1 MQTIIYILPEL
12 FLSITIMFLLM
23 LGVFIKKSFKLVYLL
38 TILSL
43 IFTIALVLNQPNE
56 IIKIF
61 NESYII
67 DKLSIFM
74 KVLTLLFCI
83 FVLLLS
89 KDYIKN
95 NSIDKIEYPIIIIAS
110 IIFHFWSPWWW
121 TPVASNWGNIDDTII
136 LSFWVTGAV
145 FVGVCLFMAY
155 CVWRYRYRPDRR
167 AEYEPENK
175 KLEWRLTWLT
185 SLGVAALLAPGLL
198 VWNQFVTVPKNAF
211 NVEVVAYQWG
221 WNYRLPGEDRILGK
235 TDAKLVS
242 YENPYGLNLN
252 DPNGKDDII
261 VQDADLH
268 LQIDQPVK
276 INLRSLDVIHNFY
289 VPQFRAKM
297 DTLPG
302 IVSYYWFTPTKTG
315 KYEILCAEFCGTGHY
330 AMRGTVL
337 VDEKKDYNDWLAQ
350 QITFEQILA
359 QENMINE
366 PKKLVKK
373 VNEY

>member
-1 MQTIIYILPEL
+1 M
-12 FLSITIMFLLM
+12 
-23 LGVFIKKSFKLVYLL
+23 VVAV
-38 TILSL
+38 
-43 IFTIALVLNQPNE
+43 IFA
-56 IIKIF
+56 
-61 NESYII
+61 
-67 DKLSIFM
+67 
-74 KVLTLLFCI
+74 
-83 FVLLLS
+83 
-89 KDYIKN
+89 
-95 NSIDKIEYPIIIIAS
+95 IIIIAS

-121 TPVASNWGNIDDTII
+121 TPVASNWGNIDGTII
-136 LSFWVTGAV
+136 LTFWVTGGV
-145 FVGVCLFMAY
+145 FVAICLFMAY
-155 CVWRYRYRPDRR
+155 CVWRYRYQKDRR

-175 KLEWRLTWLT
+175 KLEWTLTWLT

-198 VWNQFVTVPKNAF
+198 VWNQFVTVPQNAF

-221 WNYRLPGEDRILGK
+221 WNYRLPGEDGTLGK

-242 YENPYGLNLN
+242 AENPYGLILN
-252 DPNGKDDII
+252 DSNGRDDII

-337 VDEKKDYNDWLAQ
+337 VDEKKDYNNWLAQ

-359 QENMINE
+359 QGNMIKE
-366 PKKLVKK
+366 PKKLVKNINK
-373 VNEY
+373 HEH

>member
-1 MQTIIYILPEL
+1 
-12 FLSITIMFLLM
+12 MF
-23 LGVFIKKSFKLVYLL
+23 VAV
-38 TILSL
+38 
-43 IFTIALVLNQPNE
+43 IFA
-56 IIKIF
+56 
-61 NESYII
+61 
-67 DKLSIFM
+67 
-74 KVLTLLFCI
+74 
-83 FVLLLS
+83 
-89 KDYIKN
+89 
-95 NSIDKIEYPIIIIAS
+95 IIIIAS

-121 TPVASNWGNIDDTII
+121 TPVASNWGNIDATII

-198 VWNQFVTVPKNAF
+198 VWNQFVTVPQNAF
-211 NVEVVAYQWG
+211 NVEVLAYQWG
-221 WNYRLPGEDRILGK
+221 WNYRLSGEDGILGK

-330 AMRGTVL
+330 GMRGTVL
-337 VDEKKDYNDWLAQ
+337 VDEKKDYSNWLAQ
-350 QITFEQILA
+350 QITFKQILA

>member
-1 MQTIIYILPEL
+1 
-12 FLSITIMFLLM
+12 MF
-23 LGVFIKKSFKLVYLL
+23 VAV
-38 TILSL
+38 
-43 IFTIALVLNQPNE
+43 IFA
-56 IIKIF
+56 
-61 NESYII
+61 
-67 DKLSIFM
+67 
-74 KVLTLLFCI
+74 
-83 FVLLLS
+83 
-89 KDYIKN
+89 
-95 NSIDKIEYPIIIIAS
+95 IIIIAS
-110 IIFHFWSPWWW
+110 VIFHFWSPWWW
-121 TPVASNWGNIDDTII
+121 TPVASNWGNIDGTII
-136 LSFWVTGAV
+136 LTFWVTGGV
-145 FVGVCLFMAY
+145 FVAICLFMAY

-221 WNYRLPGEDRILGK
+221 WNYRLPGEDSILGK

-359 QENMINE
+359 QENMIKE
-366 PKKLVKK
+366 PKKLVKNINK
-373 VNEY
+373 NKHKHKH

>member
-1 MQTIIYILPEL
+1 
-12 FLSITIMFLLM
+12 
-23 LGVFIKKSFKLVYLL
+23 VFVAV
-38 TILSL
+38 
-43 IFTIALVLNQPNE
+43 IFA
-56 IIKIF
+56 
-61 NESYII
+61 
-67 DKLSIFM
+67 
-74 KVLTLLFCI
+74 
-83 FVLLLS
+83 
-89 KDYIKN
+89 
-95 NSIDKIEYPIIIIAS
+95 IIIIAS

-121 TPVASNWGNIDDTII
+121 TPVASNWGNIDATII

-185 SLGVAALLAPGLL
+185 SLGVAVLLAPGLL

-337 VDEKKDYNDWLAQ
+337 VDEKKDYNNWLAQ

-359 QENMINE
+359 QENMIKE
-366 PKKLVKK
+366 PKKLVKNINK
-373 VNEY
+373 NKHKHKH

>member
-1 MQTIIYILPEL
+1 
-12 FLSITIMFLLM
+12 MF
-23 LGVFIKKSFKLVYLL
+23 VAV
-38 TILSL
+38 
-43 IFTIALVLNQPNE
+43 IFA
-56 IIKIF
+56 
-61 NESYII
+61 
-67 DKLSIFM
+67 
-74 KVLTLLFCI
+74 
-83 FVLLLS
+83 
-89 KDYIKN
+89 
-95 NSIDKIEYPIIIIAS
+95 IIIIAS

-121 TPVASNWGNIDDTII
+121 TPVASNWGNIDATII

-198 VWNQFVTVPKNAF
+198 VWNQFVTVPQNAF
-211 NVEVVAYQWG
+211 NVEVLAYQWG
-221 WNYRLPGEDRILGK
+221 WNYRLSGEDGILGK

-330 AMRGTVL
+330 GMRGTVL
-337 VDEKKDYNDWLAQ
+337 VDEKKDYSNWLAQ
-350 QITFEQILA
+350 QITFKQILA
-359 QENMINE
+359 QENMIKE
-366 PKKLVKK
+366 PKKLVKNINK
-373 VNEY
+373 HKH

>member
-1 MQTIIYILPEL
+1 
-12 FLSITIMFLLM
+12 MF
-23 LGVFIKKSFKLVYLL
+23 VAV
-38 TILSL
+38 
-43 IFTIALVLNQPNE
+43 IFA
-56 IIKIF
+56 
-61 NESYII
+61 
-67 DKLSIFM
+67 
-74 KVLTLLFCI
+74 
-83 FVLLLS
+83 
-89 KDYIKN
+89 
-95 NSIDKIEYPIIIIAS
+95 IIIIAS

-121 TPVASNWGNIDDTII
+121 TPVASNWGNIDATII

-175 KLEWRLTWLT
+175 KLEWRLT
-185 SLGVAALLAPGLL
+185 SLGVAAFLAPGLL

-211 NVEVVAYQWG
+211 NVEVLAYQWG
-221 WNYRLPGEDRILGK
+221 WNYRLSGEDGILGK

-337 VDEKKDYNDWLAQ
+337 VDEKKDYSNWLAQ
-350 QITFEQILA
+350 QITFKQILA

>member
-1 MQTIIYILPEL
+1 
-12 FLSITIMFLLM
+12 MF
-23 LGVFIKKSFKLVYLL
+23 VAV
-38 TILSL
+38 
-43 IFTIALVLNQPNE
+43 IFA
-56 IIKIF
+56 
-61 NESYII
+61 
-67 DKLSIFM
+67 
-74 KVLTLLFCI
+74 
-83 FVLLLS
+83 
-89 KDYIKN
+89 
-95 NSIDKIEYPIIIIAS
+95 IIIIAS

-121 TPVASNWGNIDDTII
+121 TPVASNWGNIDATII

-221 WNYRLPGEDRILGK
+221 WNYRLPGEDGILGK

-330 AMRGTVL
+330 GMRGTVL
-337 VDEKKDYNDWLAQ
+337 VDEKKDYSNWLAQ
-350 QITFEQILA
+350 QITFKQILA
-359 QENMINE
+359 QENMIKE
-366 PKKLVKK
+366 PKKLVKNINK
-373 VNEY
+373 HEH

>member
-1 MQTIIYILPEL
+1 
-12 FLSITIMFLLM
+12 MF
-23 LGVFIKKSFKLVYLL
+23 VAV
-38 TILSL
+38 
-43 IFTIALVLNQPNE
+43 IFA
-56 IIKIF
+56 
-61 NESYII
+61 
-67 DKLSIFM
+67 
-74 KVLTLLFCI
+74 
-83 FVLLLS
+83 
-89 KDYIKN
+89 
-95 NSIDKIEYPIIIIAS
+95 IIIIAS

-121 TPVASNWGNIDDTII
+121 TPVASNWGNIDGTII
-136 LSFWVTGAV
+136 LTFWVTGGV
-145 FVGVCLFMAY
+145 FVAICLFMAY

-359 QENMINE
+359 QENMIKE
-366 PKKLVKK
+366 PKKLVKNINK
-373 VNEY
+373 HEH

>member
-1 MQTIIYILPEL
+1 
-12 FLSITIMFLLM
+12 MF
-23 LGVFIKKSFKLVYLL
+23 VAV
-38 TILSL
+38 
-43 IFTIALVLNQPNE
+43 IFA
-56 IIKIF
+56 
-61 NESYII
+61 
-67 DKLSIFM
+67 
-74 KVLTLLFCI
+74 
-83 FVLLLS
+83 
-89 KDYIKN
+89 
-95 NSIDKIEYPIIIIAS
+95 IIIIAS

-121 TPVASNWGNIDDTII
+121 TPVASNWGNIDATII

-211 NVEVVAYQWG
+211 NVEVLAYQWG
-221 WNYRLPGEDRILGK
+221 WNYRLSGEDGILGK

-252 DPNGKDDII
+252 DPNGRDDII

-337 VDEKKDYNDWLAQ
+337 VDEKKDYSNWLAQ
-350 QITFEQILA
+350 QITFKQILA
-359 QENMINE
+359 QENMIKE
-366 PKKLVKK
+366 PKKLVKNINK
-373 VNEY
+373 HEH

>member
-1 MQTIIYILPEL
+1 
-12 FLSITIMFLLM
+12 MF
-23 LGVFIKKSFKLVYLL
+23 VAI
-38 TILSL
+38 
-43 IFTIALVLNQPNE
+43 
-56 IIKIF
+56 
-61 NESYII
+61 
-67 DKLSIFM
+67 
-74 KVLTLLFCI
+74 I
-83 FVLLLS
+83 FVLV
-89 KDYIKN
+89 
-95 NSIDKIEYPIIIIAS
+95 IIAS

-121 TPVASNWGNIDDTII
+121 TPVASNWGNIDGTII
-136 LSFWVTGAV
+136 LTFWVTGGV
-145 FVGVCLFMAY
+145 FVAICLFMAY

-167 AEYEPENK
+167 AKYEPENK

-185 SLGVAALLAPGLL
+185 SLGVAVLLAPGLL

-221 WNYRLPGEDRILGK
+221 WNYRLPGEDSILGK

-337 VDEKKDYNDWLAQ
+337 VDEKKDYNNWLAQ

-359 QENMINE
+359 QENMIKE
-366 PKKLVKK
+366 PKKLVKNINK
-373 VNEY
+373 NKHKHKH

>member
-1 MQTIIYILPEL
+1 
-12 FLSITIMFLLM
+12 
-23 LGVFIKKSFKLVYLL
+23 VFVAV
-38 TILSL
+38 
-43 IFTIALVLNQPNE
+43 IFA
-56 IIKIF
+56 
-61 NESYII
+61 
-67 DKLSIFM
+67 
-74 KVLTLLFCI
+74 
-83 FVLLLS
+83 
-89 KDYIKN
+89 
-95 NSIDKIEYPIIIIAS
+95 IIIIAS

-121 TPVASNWGNIDDTII
+121 TPVASNWGNIDATII

-198 VWNQFVTVPKNAF
+198 VWNQFVTVPQNAF
-211 NVEVVAYQWG
+211 NVEVLAYQWG
-221 WNYRLPGEDRILGK
+221 WNYRLSGEDGILGK

-252 DPNGKDDII
+252 DPNGRDDII

-276 INLRSLDVIHNFY
+276 KNLRSLDVIHNFY

-359 QENMINE
+359 QGNMIKE
-366 PKKLVKK
+366 PKKLVKNINK
-373 VNEY
+373 HEH

>member
-1 MQTIIYILPEL
+1 
-12 FLSITIMFLLM
+12 MF
-23 LGVFIKKSFKLVYLL
+23 VAV
-38 TILSL
+38 
-43 IFTIALVLNQPNE
+43 IFA
-56 IIKIF
+56 
-61 NESYII
+61 
-67 DKLSIFM
+67 
-74 KVLTLLFCI
+74 
-83 FVLLLS
+83 
-89 KDYIKN
+89 
-95 NSIDKIEYPIIIIAS
+95 IIIIAS

-185 SLGVAALLAPGLL
+185 SLGVAVLLAPGLL

-359 QENMINE
+359 QENMIKE
-366 PKKLVKK
+366 PKKLVKNINK
-373 VNEY
+373 HKHKH

>member
-1 MQTIIYILPEL
+1 
-12 FLSITIMFLLM
+12 MF
-23 LGVFIKKSFKLVYLL
+23 VAV
-38 TILSL
+38 
-43 IFTIALVLNQPNE
+43 IFA
-56 IIKIF
+56 
-61 NESYII
+61 
-67 DKLSIFM
+67 
-74 KVLTLLFCI
+74 
-83 FVLLLS
+83 
-89 KDYIKN
+89 
-95 NSIDKIEYPIIIIAS
+95 IIIIAS

-121 TPVASNWGNIDDTII
+121 TPVASNWGNIDGTII
-136 LSFWVTGAV
+136 LTFWVTGGV
-145 FVGVCLFMAY
+145 FVAICLFMAY

-185 SLGVAALLAPGLL
+185 SLGVAVLLAPGLL

-359 QENMINE
+359 QENMIKE
-366 PKKLVKK
+366 PKKLVKNINK
-373 VNEY
+373 REH

>member
-1 MQTIIYILPEL
+1 
-12 FLSITIMFLLM
+12 MF
-23 LGVFIKKSFKLVYLL
+23 VAV
-38 TILSL
+38 
-43 IFTIALVLNQPNE
+43 IFA
-56 IIKIF
+56 
-61 NESYII
+61 
-67 DKLSIFM
+67 
-74 KVLTLLFCI
+74 
-83 FVLLLS
+83 
-89 KDYIKN
+89 
-95 NSIDKIEYPIIIIAS
+95 IIIIAS

-121 TPVASNWGNIDDTII
+121 TPVASNWGNIDGTII
-136 LSFWVTGAV
+136 LTFWVTGAV
-145 FVGVCLFMAY
+145 FVAICLFMAY
-155 CVWRYRYRPDRR
+155 CVWRYRYRKDRR

-175 KLEWRLTWLT
+175 KLEWRLTLLT

-198 VWNQFVTVPKNAF
+198 VWKQFVTVPQNAF

-221 WNYRLPGEDRILGK
+221 WNYRLPGEDGILGK
-235 TDAKLVS
+235 TDAKLVNA
-242 YENPYGLNLN
+242 ENPYGLILN
-252 DPNGKDDII
+252 DSNGRDDII

-359 QENMINE
+359 QENMIKE
-366 PKKLVKK
+366 PKKLVKNINK
-373 VNEY
+373 HEH

>member
-1 MQTIIYILPEL
+1 
-12 FLSITIMFLLM
+12 MF
-23 LGVFIKKSFKLVYLL
+23 VAV
-38 TILSL
+38 
-43 IFTIALVLNQPNE
+43 IFA
-56 IIKIF
+56 
-61 NESYII
+61 
-67 DKLSIFM
+67 
-74 KVLTLLFCI
+74 
-83 FVLLLS
+83 
-89 KDYIKN
+89 
-95 NSIDKIEYPIIIIAS
+95 IIIIAS

-121 TPVASNWGNIDDTII
+121 TPVASNWGNIDGTII
-136 LSFWVTGAV
+136 LTFWVTGGV
-145 FVGVCLFMAY
+145 FVAICLFMAY

-185 SLGVAALLAPGLL
+185 SLGVAVLLAPGLL

-221 WNYRLPGEDRILGK
+221 WNYRLPGEDSILGK

-359 QENMINE
+359 QENMIKE
-366 PKKLVKK
+366 PKKLVKNINK
-373 VNEY
+373 NKHKHKH

>member
-1 MQTIIYILPEL
+1 
-12 FLSITIMFLLM
+12 
-23 LGVFIKKSFKLVYLL
+23 VFVAV
-38 TILSL
+38 
-43 IFTIALVLNQPNE
+43 IFA
-56 IIKIF
+56 
-61 NESYII
+61 
-67 DKLSIFM
+67 
-74 KVLTLLFCI
+74 
-83 FVLLLS
+83 
-89 KDYIKN
+89 
-95 NSIDKIEYPIIIIAS
+95 IIIIAS

-121 TPVASNWGNIDDTII
+121 TPVASNWGNIDGTII
-136 LSFWVTGAV
+136 LTFWVTGAV
-145 FVGVCLFMAY
+145 FVAICLFMAY
-155 CVWRYRYRPDRR
+155 CVWRYRYRKDRR

-175 KLEWRLTWLT
+175 KLEWILTWLT

-198 VWNQFVTVPKNAF
+198 VWNQFVTVPQNAF
-211 NVEVVAYQWG
+211 NVEVLAYQWG
-221 WNYRLPGEDRILGK
+221 WNYRLSGEDGILGK

-242 YENPYGLNLN
+242 TENPYGLNLN

-330 AMRGTVL
+330 GMRGTVL
-337 VDEKKDYNDWLAQ
+337 VDEKKDYSNWLAQ
-350 QITFEQILA
+350 QITFKQILA

>member
-1 MQTIIYILPEL
+1 
-12 FLSITIMFLLM
+12 MF
-23 LGVFIKKSFKLVYLL
+23 VAV
-38 TILSL
+38 
-43 IFTIALVLNQPNE
+43 IFA
-56 IIKIF
+56 
-61 NESYII
+61 
-67 DKLSIFM
+67 
-74 KVLTLLFCI
+74 
-83 FVLLLS
+83 
-89 KDYIKN
+89 
-95 NSIDKIEYPIIIIAS
+95 IIIIAS

-121 TPVASNWGNIDDTII
+121 TPVALNWGNIDATII

-185 SLGVAALLAPGLL
+185 SLGVAVLLAPGLL

-211 NVEVVAYQWG
+211 NIEVVAYQWG

-337 VDEKKDYNDWLAQ
+337 VDEKKDYNNWLAQ

-359 QENMINE
+359 QGNMIKE
-366 PKKLVKK
+366 PKKLAKNINK
-373 VNEY
+373 HEH

>member
-1 MQTIIYILPEL
+1 
-12 FLSITIMFLLM
+12 
-23 LGVFIKKSFKLVYLL
+23 VFVAV
-38 TILSL
+38 
-43 IFTIALVLNQPNE
+43 IFA
-56 IIKIF
+56 
-61 NESYII
+61 
-67 DKLSIFM
+67 
-74 KVLTLLFCI
+74 
-83 FVLLLS
+83 
-89 KDYIKN
+89 
-95 NSIDKIEYPIIIIAS
+95 IIIIAS

-121 TPVASNWGNIDDTII
+121 TPVASNWGNIDATII

-198 VWNQFVTVPKNAF
+198 VWNQFVTVPQNAF
-211 NVEVVAYQWG
+211 NVEVLAYQWG
-221 WNYRLPGEDRILGK
+221 WNYRLSGEDGILGK

-252 DPNGKDDII
+252 DPNGRDDII

-330 AMRGTVL
+330 GMRGTVL
-337 VDEKKDYNDWLAQ
+337 VDEKKDYSNWLAQ
-350 QITFEQILA
+350 QITFKQILA

>member
-1 MQTIIYILPEL
+1 
-12 FLSITIMFLLM
+12 MF
-23 LGVFIKKSFKLVYLL
+23 VAV
-38 TILSL
+38 
-43 IFTIALVLNQPNE
+43 IFA
-56 IIKIF
+56 
-61 NESYII
+61 
-67 DKLSIFM
+67 
-74 KVLTLLFCI
+74 
-83 FVLLLS
+83 
-89 KDYIKN
+89 
-95 NSIDKIEYPIIIIAS
+95 IIIIAS

-121 TPVASNWGNIDDTII
+121 TPVASNWGNIDATII

-198 VWNQFVTVPKNAF
+198 VWNQFVTVPQNAF
-211 NVEVVAYQWG
+211 NVEVLAYQWG
-221 WNYRLPGEDRILGK
+221 WNYRLSGEDGILGK

-252 DPNGKDDII
+252 DPNGRDDII

-359 QENMINE
+359 QENMIKE
-366 PKKLVKK
+366 PKKLVKNINK
-373 VNEY
+373 HEH

>member
-1 MQTIIYILPEL
+1 
-12 FLSITIMFLLM
+12 MF
-23 LGVFIKKSFKLVYLL
+23 VAV
-38 TILSL
+38 
-43 IFTIALVLNQPNE
+43 IFA
-56 IIKIF
+56 
-61 NESYII
+61 
-67 DKLSIFM
+67 
-74 KVLTLLFCI
+74 
-83 FVLLLS
+83 
-89 KDYIKN
+89 
-95 NSIDKIEYPIIIIAS
+95 IIIIAS

-121 TPVASNWGNIDDTII
+121 TPVASNWGNIDGTII
-136 LSFWVTGAV
+136 LTFWVTGAV
-145 FVGVCLFMAY
+145 FVAIGLFMAY
-155 CVWRYRYRPDRR
+155 CVWRYRYRKDRR

-175 KLEWRLTWLT
+175 KLEWILTWIT

-198 VWNQFVTVPKNAF
+198 VWNQFVTVPQNAF
-211 NVEVVAYQWG
+211 NVEVLAYQWG
-221 WNYRLPGEDRILGK
+221 WNYRLSGEDGILGK

-242 YENPYGLNLN
+242 TENPYGLNLN

-261 VQDADLH
+261 VQDEDLH

-330 AMRGTVL
+330 GMRGTVL
-337 VDEKKDYNDWLAQ
+337 VDEKKDYSNWLAQ
-350 QITFEQILA
+350 QITFKQILA

>member
-1 MQTIIYILPEL
+1 
-12 FLSITIMFLLM
+12 MF
-23 LGVFIKKSFKLVYLL
+23 VAV
-38 TILSL
+38 
-43 IFTIALVLNQPNE
+43 IFA
-56 IIKIF
+56 
-61 NESYII
+61 
-67 DKLSIFM
+67 
-74 KVLTLLFCI
+74 
-83 FVLLLS
+83 
-89 KDYIKN
+89 
-95 NSIDKIEYPIIIIAS
+95 IIIIAS

-121 TPVASNWGNIDDTII
+121 TPVASNWGNIDATII

-211 NVEVVAYQWG
+211 NVEVVGYQWG

-330 AMRGTVL
+330 GMRGTVL
-337 VDEKKDYNDWLAQ
+337 VDEKKDYSNWLAQ
-350 QITFEQILA
+350 QITFKQILA

>member
-1 MQTIIYILPEL
+1 
-12 FLSITIMFLLM
+12 MF
-23 LGVFIKKSFKLVYLL
+23 VAV
-38 TILSL
+38 
-43 IFTIALVLNQPNE
+43 IFA
-56 IIKIF
+56 
-61 NESYII
+61 
-67 DKLSIFM
+67 
-74 KVLTLLFCI
+74 
-83 FVLLLS
+83 
-89 KDYIKN
+89 
-95 NSIDKIEYPIIIIAS
+95 IIIIAS

-185 SLGVAALLAPGLL
+185 SLGVAVLLAPGLL

-211 NVEVVAYQWG
+211 NIEVVAYQWG
-221 WNYRLPGEDRILGK
+221 WNYRLPGEDSILGK

-337 VDEKKDYNDWLAQ
+337 VDEKKDYNNWLAQ

-359 QENMINE
+359 QENMIKE
-366 PKKLVKK
+366 PKKLVKNINK
-373 VNEY
+373 NKHKHKH

>member
-1 MQTIIYILPEL
+1 
-12 FLSITIMFLLM
+12 MF
-23 LGVFIKKSFKLVYLL
+23 VAV
-38 TILSL
+38 
-43 IFTIALVLNQPNE
+43 IFA
-56 IIKIF
+56 
-61 NESYII
+61 
-67 DKLSIFM
+67 
-74 KVLTLLFCI
+74 
-83 FVLLLS
+83 
-89 KDYIKN
+89 
-95 NSIDKIEYPIIIIAS
+95 IIIIAS

-121 TPVASNWGNIDDTII
+121 TPVASNWGNIDATII

-211 NVEVVAYQWG
+211 NVEVLAYQWG
-221 WNYRLPGEDRILGK
+221 WNYRLSGEDGILGK

-330 AMRGTVL
+330 GMRGIVL
-337 VDEKKDYNDWLAQ
+337 VDDKKDYNNWLAQ
-350 QITFEQILA
+350 QITFKQFLA
-359 QENMINE
+359 KQSIIE
-366 PKKLVKK
+366 PKKLVK
-373 VNEY
+373 NASEF

>member
-1 MQTIIYILPEL
+1 
-12 FLSITIMFLLM
+12 MF
-23 LGVFIKKSFKLVYLL
+23 VAV
-38 TILSL
+38 
-43 IFTIALVLNQPNE
+43 IFA
-56 IIKIF
+56 
-61 NESYII
+61 
-67 DKLSIFM
+67 
-74 KVLTLLFCI
+74 
-83 FVLLLS
+83 
-89 KDYIKN
+89 
-95 NSIDKIEYPIIIIAS
+95 IIIIAS

-121 TPVASNWGNIDDTII
+121 TPVASNWGNIDGTII
-136 LSFWVTGAV
+136 LTFWVTGAV
-145 FVGVCLFMAY
+145 FVAICLFMAY
-155 CVWRYRYRPDRR
+155 CVWRYRYRKDRR

-175 KLEWRLTWLT
+175 KLEWILTWLT

-198 VWNQFVTVPKNAF
+198 VWNQFVTVPQNAF

-221 WNYRLPGEDRILGK
+221 WNYRLSGEDGILGK

-242 YENPYGLNLN
+242 TENPYGLNLN

-330 AMRGTVL
+330 GMRGTVL
-337 VDEKKDYNDWLAQ
+337 VDEKKDYSNWLAQ
-350 QITFEQILA
+350 QITFKQILA

>member
-1 MQTIIYILPEL
+1 
-12 FLSITIMFLLM
+12 MF
-23 LGVFIKKSFKLVYLL
+23 VAV
-38 TILSL
+38 
-43 IFTIALVLNQPNE
+43 IFA
-56 IIKIF
+56 
-61 NESYII
+61 
-67 DKLSIFM
+67 
-74 KVLTLLFCI
+74 
-83 FVLLLS
+83 
-89 KDYIKN
+89 
-95 NSIDKIEYPIIIIAS
+95 IIIIAS

-121 TPVASNWGNIDDTII
+121 TPVASNWGNIDATII

-198 VWNQFVTVPKNAF
+198 VWNQFVTVPQNAF
-211 NVEVVAYQWG
+211 NVEVLAYQWG
-221 WNYRLPGEDRILGK
+221 WNYRLSGEDGILGK

-330 AMRGTVL
+330 GMRGTVL
-337 VDEKKDYNDWLAQ
+337 VDEKKDYSNWLAQ
-350 QITFEQILA
+350 QITFKQILA

-366 PKKLVKK
+366 PKKLVKNINK
-373 VNEY
+373 HKHKH

>member
-1 MQTIIYILPEL
+1 
-12 FLSITIMFLLM
+12 MF
-23 LGVFIKKSFKLVYLL
+23 VAV
-38 TILSL
+38 
-43 IFTIALVLNQPNE
+43 IFA
-56 IIKIF
+56 
-61 NESYII
+61 
-67 DKLSIFM
+67 
-74 KVLTLLFCI
+74 
-83 FVLLLS
+83 
-89 KDYIKN
+89 
-95 NSIDKIEYPIIIIAS
+95 IIIIAS

-121 TPVASNWGNIDDTII
+121 TPVASNWGNIDATII

-211 NVEVVAYQWG
+211 NVEVLAYQWG
-221 WNYRLPGEDRILGK
+221 WNYRLSGEDGILGK

-252 DPNGKDDII
+252 DPNGRDDII

-337 VDEKKDYNDWLAQ
+337 VDEKKDYSNWLAQ
-350 QITFEQILA
+350 QITFKQILA
-359 QENMINE
+359 QENMIKE
-366 PKKLVKK
+366 PKKLVKNINK
-373 VNEY
+373 HKHKH

>member
-1 MQTIIYILPEL
+1 
-12 FLSITIMFLLM
+12 MF
-23 LGVFIKKSFKLVYLL
+23 VAV
-38 TILSL
+38 
-43 IFTIALVLNQPNE
+43 IFA
-56 IIKIF
+56 
-61 NESYII
+61 
-67 DKLSIFM
+67 
-74 KVLTLLFCI
+74 
-83 FVLLLS
+83 
-89 KDYIKN
+89 
-95 NSIDKIEYPIIIIAS
+95 IIIIAS

-121 TPVASNWGNIDDTII
+121 TPVASNWGNIDATII

-185 SLGVAALLAPGLL
+185 SLGVAVLLAPGLL

-221 WNYRLPGEDRILGK
+221 WNYRLPGEDSILGK

-330 AMRGTVL
+330 GMRGTVL
-337 VDEKKDYNDWLAQ
+337 VDEKKDYSNWLAQ
-350 QITFEQILA
+350 QITFKQILA

>member
-1 MQTIIYILPEL
+1 
-12 FLSITIMFLLM
+12 
-23 LGVFIKKSFKLVYLL
+23 VFVAV
-38 TILSL
+38 
-43 IFTIALVLNQPNE
+43 IFA
-56 IIKIF
+56 
-61 NESYII
+61 
-67 DKLSIFM
+67 
-74 KVLTLLFCI
+74 
-83 FVLLLS
+83 
-89 KDYIKN
+89 
-95 NSIDKIEYPIIIIAS
+95 IIIIAS

-121 TPVASNWGNIDDTII
+121 TPVASNWGNIDGTII
-136 LSFWVTGAV
+136 LTFWVTGGV
-145 FVGVCLFMAY
+145 FVAICLFMAY

-337 VDEKKDYNDWLAQ
+337 VDEKKDYNNWLAQ

-359 QENMINE
+359 QENMIKE
-366 PKKLVKK
+366 PKKLVKNINK
-373 VNEY
+373 NKHKHKH

>member
-1 MQTIIYILPEL
+1 
-12 FLSITIMFLLM
+12 MF
-23 LGVFIKKSFKLVYLL
+23 VAV
-38 TILSL
+38 
-43 IFTIALVLNQPNE
+43 IFA
-56 IIKIF
+56 
-61 NESYII
+61 
-67 DKLSIFM
+67 
-74 KVLTLLFCI
+74 
-83 FVLLLS
+83 
-89 KDYIKN
+89 
-95 NSIDKIEYPIIIIAS
+95 IIIIAS

-136 LSFWVTGAV
+136 FTFWVTGAV
-145 FVGVCLFMAY
+145 FVAICLFMAY

-175 KLEWRLTWLT
+175 KLEWRLTLLT

-211 NVEVVAYQWG
+211 NVEVVGYQWG

-315 KYEILCAEFCGTGHY
+315 EYEILCAEFCGTGHY

-350 QITFEQILA
+350 QITFEQTLA
-359 QENMINE
+359 QENMIKE
-366 PKKLVKK
+366 PKKLVKNINK
-373 VNEY
+373 HEH